1 VIKSAVLN
9 NGDEKIMLQ
18 LQGKHSEAK
27 VFTDNIDDKTI
38 SQIIELC
45 NEEFT
50 AGSQIRIMPD
60 THVGKGSVIGTT
72 MTIKNKVVPNLVGV
86 DVGCGMTVAKL
97 NIKAKNLNFDALD
110 KVIRSYIPSGFKVRK
125 KPHAFAKQIDWSAVK
140 TPIDFDRAKKSIGTL
155 GGGNHFIEVNQAAD
169 GAVYLVIHSGS
180 RNFGKQVAEHYQ
192 KRAFNE
198 LSRSSQNIR
207 DEVVKDLMMNG
218 RQADIEEELKKL
230 KIPTVNKHLAYL
242 EGQGF
247 DDYLNDMSIAQKF
260 ASVNRSAMINE
271 ITMHMDWETLESWE
285 SIHNFIDTEHMVLRK
300 GATSAQKDEKLLI
313 PINMRDGSIIAIGKG
328 NPDWNYSAPHGA
340 GRVMSRTQAKS
351 AVKFEDFQNSM
362 KDVWTTSVH
371 KNTIDESPFVYKPME
386 EIVDNIGDTVE
397 IIDVIKPLYNFKA

>member
-1 VIKSAVLN
+1 
-9 NGDEKIMLQ
+9 MLE
-18 LQGKHSEAK
+18 LKGKHNEAK

-50 AGSQIRIMPD
+50 VGSQIRIMPD

-72 MTIKNKVVPNLVGV
+72 MTIKDKIVPNLVGV

-97 NIKAKNLNFDALD
+97 NTQAKNLNFDALD
-110 KVIRSYIPSGFKVRK
+110 KVIRSYVPSGFKVRK
-125 KPHAFAKQIDWSAVK
+125 KAHAFAKEIDWSAIV

-155 GGGNHFIEVNQAAD
+155 GGGNHFIEVNQGTD
-169 GAVYLVIHSGS
+169 GAIYLVIHSGS

-198 LSRSSQNIR
+198 LTRASEKIR
-207 DEVVKDLMMNG
+207 DEAIKDLMLNG
-218 RQADIEEELKKL
+218 RQADIETELKKL
-230 KIPTVNKHLAYL
+230 NIPTVNKHLAYL

-247 DDYLNDMSIAQKF
+247 DDYLNDMNIAQKF
-260 ASVNRSAMINE
+260 ASLNRKAMIKE
-271 ITMHMDWETLESWE
+271 ITTHMNWEILESWE

-313 PINMRDGSIIAIGKG
+313 PINMRDGSIIAKGIG

-340 GRVMSRTQAKS
+340 GRVMSRTQAKNT
-351 AVKFEDFQNSM
+351 VKFEDFQNSM
-362 KDVWTTSVH
+362 KNVWTTSVH
-371 KNTIDESPFVYKPME
+371 KSTIDESPFVYKPME
-386 EIVDNIGDTVE
+386 EIVGNIGDTVE

>member
-1 VIKSAVLN
+1 
-9 NGDEKIMLQ
+9 MLE
-18 LQGKHSEAK
+18 LKGKHAEAK

-50 AGSQIRIMPD
+50 KGSKIRIMPD

-72 MTIKNKVVPNLVGV
+72 MTIRDKIVPNLVGV

-97 NIKAKNLNFDALD
+97 NTKTKTLNFDALD
-110 KVIRSYIPSGFKVRK
+110 KVIRSHIPSGFKVRK
-125 KPHAFAKQIDWSAVK
+125 KAHPFAKEIDWSAVI

-155 GGGNHFIEVNQAAD
+155 GGGNHFIEVNQGKD
-169 GAVYLVIHSGS
+169 GSIYLVIHSGS

-198 LSRSSQNIR
+198 LNRTTERAR

-218 RQADIEEELKKL
+218 RQADIEAELKEL
-230 KIPTVNKHLAYL
+230 KIPKVNKHLAYL
-242 EGQGF
+242 EGQGY
-247 DDYLNDMSIAQKF
+247 DDYLNDMNIAQKF
-260 ASVNRSAMINE
+260 ASINRSAMIKE
-271 ITMHMDWETLESWE
+271 ITTHMDWEVLESWE
-285 SIHNFIDTEHMVLRK
+285 SIHNFIDTKQMILRK
-300 GATSAQKDEKLLI
+300 GATSALKDEKLLI

-340 GRVMSRTQAKS
+340 GRVMSRTQAKNV
-351 AVKFEDFQNSM
+351 VKFADFENSM

-371 KNTIDESPFVYKPME
+371 KSTIDESPFVYKPME
-386 EIVDNIGDTVE
+386 EIVGNIGDAVE
-397 IIDVIKPLYNFKA
+397 IVDLIKPLYNFKA

>member
-1 VIKSAVLN
+1 
-9 NGDEKIMLQ
+9 MLE
-18 LQGKHSEAK
+18 LKGKYTEAK

-50 AGSQIRIMPD
+50 IGSKIRIMPD

-72 MTIKNKVVPNLVGV
+72 LTVKGKVVPNLVGV

-97 NIKAKNLNFDALD
+97 NTKAKSLNFDALD
-110 KVIRSYIPSGFKVRK
+110 KVIRSYVPSGFNIRK
-125 KPHAFAKQIDWSAVK
+125 KAHAFAKGIDWSAIK
-140 TPIDFDRAKKSIGTL
+140 APIDFDRAKKSIGTL
-155 GGGNHFIEVNQAAD
+155 GGGNHFIEVNQGTD
-169 GAVYLVIHSGS
+169 DTIYLVIHSGS

-198 LSRSSQNIR
+198 LTRASEKIR
-207 DEVVKDLMMNG
+207 DEVIKDLMMNG
-218 RQADIEEELKKL
+218 RQADIKDELKKR
-230 KIPTVNKHLAYL
+230 KVPTVNKHLAYL

-247 DDYLNDMSIAQKF
+247 DDYLNDMSIAQNF
-260 ASVNRSAMINE
+260 ASVNRAAMINE
-271 ITMHMDWETLESWE
+271 ITTHMDWEILETWE
-285 SIHNFIDTEHMVLRK
+285 SIHNFIDPKQMILRK

-340 GRVMSRTQAKS
+340 GRVMSRSQAKK
-351 AVKFEDFQNSM
+351 AVKFEDFQDSM
-362 KDVWTTSVH
+362 KNVWTTSVH
-371 KNTIDESPFVYKPME
+371 KSTIDESPFVYKPME
-386 EIVDNIGDTVE
+386 EIVENIGDTVE

>member
-1 VIKSAVLN
+1 
-9 NGDEKIMLQ
+9 MLE
-18 LQGKHSEAK
+18 LKGKYTEAK

-50 AGSQIRIMPD
+50 IGSKIRIMPD

-72 MTIKNKVVPNLVGV
+72 LTVKGKVVPNLVGV

-97 NIKAKNLNFDALD
+97 NTKAKSLNFDALD
-110 KVIRSYIPSGFKVRK
+110 KVIRSYVPSGFNIRK
-125 KPHAFAKQIDWSAVK
+125 KAHAFAKGIDWSAIK
-140 TPIDFDRAKKSIGTL
+140 APIDFDRAKKSIGTL
-155 GGGNHFIEVNQAAD
+155 GGGNHFIEVNQGTD
-169 GAVYLVIHSGS
+169 DTIYLVIHSGS

-198 LSRSSQNIR
+198 LTRASEKIR
-207 DEVVKDLMMNG
+207 DEVIKDLMMNG
-218 RQADIEEELKKL
+218 RQADIKDELKKR
-230 KIPTVNKHLAYL
+230 KVPTVNKHLAYL

-247 DDYLNDMSIAQKF
+247 DDYLNDMSIAQNF
-260 ASVNRSAMINE
+260 ASVNRAAMINE
-271 ITMHMDWETLESWE
+271 ITTHMDWEILETWE
-285 SIHNFIDTEHMVLRK
+285 SIHNFIDPKQMILRK
-300 GATSAQKDEKLLI
+300 GATLAQKDEKLLI

-340 GRVMSRTQAKS
+340 GRVMSRSQAKK
-351 AVKFEDFQNSM
+351 AVKFEDFQDSM
-362 KDVWTTSVH
+362 KNVWTTSVH
-371 KNTIDESPFVYKPME
+371 KSTIDESPFVYKPME
-386 EIVDNIGDTVE
+386 EIVENIGDTVE